1 VLHLGNMLRGVTPGF
16 LRYTDVMDST
26 RDDKHAS
33 SPSANPIYVYD
44 PKLRDEM
51 RKSLPHLDIR
61 EPDGTEP
68 DLHFVRVDAV
78 QQISL
83 PYDRNDVGDIDPE
96 LVRQVGPVRFSY
108 DDLVAIMGYDAV
120 LSHIAGINP
129 RRDIIYRRLEAGV
142 IVGAYQ
148 AGEYTGTLTGS
159 YVTPDIGATTDD
171 LGVPPEWAA
180 EKTHFALFEV
190 VEWHFVLETI
200 AAPFKGTGGGARQY
214 FLEELVYRSRYRP
227 VDFSRAG
234 HTRFHRQS
242 QT

>member
-1 VLHLGNMLRGVTPGF
+1 MSFAGNFSRLLAT
-16 LRYTDVMDST
+16 LIVMGTSD
-26 RDDKHAS
+26 DDKQAPG
-33 SPSANPIYVYD
+33 PSGNPIYVYD
-44 PKLRDEM
+44 PRLRDEL

-68 DLHFVRVDAV
+68 DLHFVWVDAV

-83 PYDRNDVGDIDPE
+83 PYDRNGTGNIDPE

-108 DDLVAIMGYDAV
+108 DDLVAIMGYDVV
-120 LSHIAGINP
+120 LSHIAGINA
-129 RRDIIYRRLEAGV
+129 RLDIIYRRLDEGV

-148 AGEYTGTLTGS
+148 AGEYTGALTGS

-171 LGVPPEWAA
+171 LGIPPQWAA

-190 VEWHFVLETI
+190 IEWHFVLETT
-200 AAPFKGTGGGARQY
+200 AAPFGGAGGGARQY
-214 FLEELVYRSRYRP
+214 FLEELAYRRRYRP

-234 HTRFHRQS
+234 HIRFHS
-242 QT
+242 KS